1 MPRPAQAATAHPAA
15 APCSS
20 QRGSTLA
27 EALVACLVLGL
38 GVLAWLRLPALTA
51 GELAAARARQD
62 AAHAAGALAAELH
75 AQHDYGADPV
85 ARRLRRTLL
94 PPARRPATD
103 CVASDCT
110 PEQMADAQLWLW
122 GEMVHPRLPGAR
134 AELDCAAASAPG
146 PGGPAGPGACTL
158 RMHLAPAGARESPP
172 LQWRLHP

>member
-1 MPRPAQAATAHPAA
+1 MPRLAQPAEARCDT
-15 APCSS
+15 

-62 AAHAAGALAAELH
+62 AAQAAGALAAALH

-85 ARRLRRTLL
+85 ARGLHRSLL
-94 PPARRPATD
+94 PLARRPSPD
-103 CVASDCT
+103 CLESDCT
-110 PEQMADAQLWLW
+110 PAQMADAELWLW
-122 GEMVHPRLPGAR
+122 GEMVARRLPGTR
-134 AELDCAAASAPG
+134 AELDCAAASVPAPADRAW
-146 PGGPAGPGACTL
+146 PGSCTL
-158 RMHLAPAGARESPP
+158 RMHLAPVGTQESAL